1 MGDIVKQDEVFGNY
15 YNRINTLILKTK
27 KNVVKNVNYEMV
39 ELYFEIGST
48 INELIEKDLLKEK
61 K

>member
-1 MGDIVKQDEVFGNY
+1 MSDIVKQDEVFGNY

-48 INELIEKDLLKEK
+48 INELIENYNL
-61 K
+61 